1 MIKNRILIVGG
12 AGFLGFNLI
21 KKINKNKNFKIDTI
35 VKKSVKKNKKIK
47 NVNYINCDI
56 SNLKSLKKNLEKSE
70 YSIVINLSGNI
81 DHNNHIET
89 KKVHFVGLKN
99 LVNIFKK
106 KHLKLF
112 IQIGSCLEYGKKNSP
127 QSESSICNPISS
139 YGKSKY
145 MASQYLRK
153 FNKNYLILRP
163 YQIYGPF
170 QKDDRLIPFIIK
182 SCIKNKSFPCS
193 EGSQLRDFLYIDDFT
208 NLIIKIIKRKKYI
221 YGNFNVGFGRP
232 TKVKNVIGLIT
243 KIIKKGT
250 ANFGR
255 LKMRKDEIHKLYP
268 SIKKVKKTFKWKP
281 KTNLKNGIKKT
292 INFYKNETK
301 FS

>member
-112 IQIGSCLEYGKKNSP
+112 IQIGSCLEYGKK
-127 QSESSICNPISS
+127 
-139 YGKSKY
+139 
-145 MASQYLRK
+145 
-153 FNKNYLILRP
+153 ILLKVKAQFVIQFHRMEN
-163 YQIYGPF
+163 QNIWLHNIY
-170 QKDDRLIPFIIK
+170 
-182 SCIKNKSFPCS
+182 
-193 EGSQLRDFLYIDDFT
+193 E
-208 NLIIKIIKRKKYI
+208 NLIKLSYITTVSNLRSFSKR
-221 YGNFNVGFGRP
+221 
-232 TKVKNVIGLIT
+232 
-243 KIIKKGT
+243 
-250 ANFGR
+250 
-255 LKMRKDEIHKLYP
+255 
-268 SIKKVKKTFKWKP
+268 
-281 KTNLKNGIKKT
+281 
-292 INFYKNETK
+292 
-301 FS
+301 